1 LTAETINCSLC
12 DEVATTAVRGTVAK
26 GYVNFCSFH
35 AGAIQMILEKLDVS
49 NSVKWKP
56 LVVITPEKGGG

>member
-1 LTAETINCSLC
+1 MTEPINCSLC
-12 DEVATTAVRGTVAK
+12 DEVATTAVRGTIAK
-26 GYVNFCSFH
+26 DYVNFCSFH

-56 LVVITPEKGGG
+56 LIQIPLGE